1 MNKQVNRE
9 KKFGFKW
16 KPVNIDYFME
26 HAMYESK
33 QSTKELISRH
43 NLALEANSWLCNFI
57 FYKFHIIINFN
68 IIS

>member
-9 KKFGFKW
+9 KKFGFKR

-43 NLALEANSWLCNFI
+43 NLALEANS
-57 FYKFHIIINFN
+57 
-68 IIS
+68 